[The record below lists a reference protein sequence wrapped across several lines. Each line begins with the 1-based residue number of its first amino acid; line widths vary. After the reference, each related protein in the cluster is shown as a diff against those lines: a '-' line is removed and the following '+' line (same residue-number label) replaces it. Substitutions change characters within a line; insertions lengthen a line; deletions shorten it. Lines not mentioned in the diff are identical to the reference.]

1 LPASKCFS
9 SDKKKQ
15 SIFILESCGKY
26 ATYSLYICDKMNK
39 YKYRTIVTLL
49 KYNQEF
55 VEIEENLIQLIHI
68 YMTAHF
74 TG

>member
-1 LPASKCFS
+1 MQL
-9 SDKKKQ
+9 
-15 SIFILESCGKY
+15 IH
-26 ATYSLYICDKMNK
+26 SLYICDKMNK
-39 YKYRTIVTLL
+39 YKYRTIATLL

-68 YMTAHF
+68 YLTAHF